1 MRCRPSLVW
10 ARRAGARALKNTPSV
25 SERHFVINDVIWC
38 ALAILLVLALSSGA
52 FLLPRDW
59 LLYLG
64 FTNGLLLLQGR
75 YLGGRLKGLA
85 VIFISQLVI
94 TSLLYLLLHGAARL
108 PDGAIAV
115 CRILMAM
122 IPGWWLS
129 ITCSPQ
135 RMGEVLSY
143 CLPHKWAFVLAAC
156 FSILPSLGQET
167 REIYQMQ
174 VMRGANIRLKALWRP
189 QHWRELIYCVLYPLL
204 IQLLKLSKQMATA
217 AKLRQFG
224 RVQKPTHWPYE

>member
-1 MRCRPSLVW
+1 MKS
-10 ARRAGARALKNTPSV
+10 AHGAG
-25 SERHFVINDVIWC
+25 ERYFVINDVTWC
-38 ALAILLVLALSSGA
+38 ALAIFLVLALSGGA
-52 FLLPRDW
+52 FLVPQGW

-64 FTNGLLLLQGR
+64 LTNALLLLQGR
-75 YLGGRLKGLA
+75 YFGGRLKGLA

-108 PDGAIAV
+108 PEGVIAV
-115 CRILMAM
+115 TRILLAM

-129 ITCSPQ
+129 IVCAPQ
-135 RMGEVLSY
+135 RIGEVLSY
-143 CLPHKWAFVLAAC
+143 CLPSKWAFVLGAC
-156 FSILPSLGQET
+156 FGLLPYLGQEA

-174 VMRGANIRLKALWRP
+174 VMRGAKIQPKALWRP
-189 QHWRELIYCVLYPLL
+189 QNWQELIYCVLYPLL

-224 RVQKPTHWPYE
+224 RARKPTHWPYE